1 MPFSWA
7 SCNAV
12 TWGGEACS
20 QRPCVSSETSETDTL
35 QRSLFFF
42 LLQLFFLQ
50 QQLLPHT
57 RNVMNSHLSPG
68 YSPSG
73 VKVWHHSH
81 LRWLCVTGLLFR
93 QIFPVHFLIPH
104 MTTIFTQWSRV
115 VWNFP
120 CQRMENLFADLSSG
134 FFGSGSVQLNADLN
148 HACSLELT
156 HTAAPMNSSVSQ
168 EPVLKPKPFACYL
181 RSLVLKLWNSH
192 SPVSPLNHVWLITAG
207 QNTKRQDV
215 DV

>member
-1 MPFSWA
+1 MPFIWA

-12 TWGGEACS
+12 TWGSETCS
-20 QRPCVSSETSETDTL
+20 QRPCVSLETSETDTL

-42 LLQLFFLQ
+42 FSLTAFFPQ

-57 RNVMNSHLSPG
+57 RSVMNSHLSPG
-68 YSPSG
+68 YSQSG
-73 VKVWHHSH
+73 VKGWHHSH
-81 LRWLCVTGLLFR
+81 LRWLCLTGLLFG
-93 QIFPVHFLIPH
+93 QIFPVPFLIPH
-104 MTTIFTQWSRV
+104 MTTVFTQWAHM

-148 HACSLELT
+148 HACSLDLT

-168 EPVLKPKPFACYL
+168 VSVLKPVTSGLYFWSFGIRIHQWAPWIMCI
-181 RSLVLKLWNSH
+181 S
-192 SPVSPLNHVWLITAG
+192 SPKDKT
-207 QNTKRQDV
+207 Q
-215 DV
+215 